1 MSYHGEFNATF
12 QGGVFRPGTNPGL
25 PEGARVTLALRDPAP
40 TPESRS
46 RAWELIDRIRREGL
60 IRLRAG
66 KISRDDLY
74 DRR

>member
-1 MSYHGEFNATF
+1 MSFHGDFNAIF

-25 PEGARVTLALRDPAP
+25 PEGARVTLALGDPAP

-46 RAWELIDRIRREGL
+46 HAWELIDRIRREGL
-60 IRLRAG
+60 IRLRPG
-66 KISRDDLY
+66 RVTRDDLY